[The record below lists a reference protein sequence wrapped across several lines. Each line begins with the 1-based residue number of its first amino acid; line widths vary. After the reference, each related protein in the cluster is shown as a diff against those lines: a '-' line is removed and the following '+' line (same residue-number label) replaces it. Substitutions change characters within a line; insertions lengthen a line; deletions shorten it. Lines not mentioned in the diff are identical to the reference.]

1 MIPDARMLDYYDR
14 HVSRMISEKY
24 GLDERSAIRSFLTSE
39 TYRMLI
45 TPDLEIYTLSPAIVF
60 DMWEAEKITGDP
72 RLSQYIRED

>member
-1 MIPDARMLDYYDR
+1 MIPDARMIDYYDR

-24 GLDERSAIRSFLTSE
+24 GLDERSAIRAFLTSE

-60 DMWEAEKITGDP
+60 DMWESEKITGDP
-72 RLSQYIRED
+72 RRSQYLRED